1 MVSSRRLKN
10 SPTPVVPH
18 NLKHSEL
25 NRLQLIMI
33 SSLVLPINI
42 YLFIYLSIYLFIY
55 LSIYLFIYLSIYLF

>member
-1 MVSSRRLKN
+1 MVLSRRLKN
-10 SPTPVVPH
+10 SPTSVVPH

-55 LSIYLFIYLSIYLF
+55 LSIYLFVFVILTIG